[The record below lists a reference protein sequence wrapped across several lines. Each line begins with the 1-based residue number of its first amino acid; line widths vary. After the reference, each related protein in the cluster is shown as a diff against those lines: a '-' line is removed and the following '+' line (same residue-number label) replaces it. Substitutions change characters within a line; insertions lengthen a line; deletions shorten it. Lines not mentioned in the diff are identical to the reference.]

1 MSQGSEA
8 AEQLTREGIQI
19 SEAAVKLAALGAKN
33 LAALCLALARDNE
46 KLAGKTKMTRLLKS
60 GKELRTFDLQQS
72 DLPAFAEAAKRYGVL
87 FTIIKNSK
95 DETGH
100 VDVLAKAEDVS
111 KLNRIFEKMNY
122 AVPEQALEEAEP
134 KKAGS
139 RAPHESRSV
148 ERGTGW
154 NQEAPTTDPHSV
166 QAKIQQIKIRQEK
179 MPVEPILPGKEERSR

>member
-8 AEQLTREGIQI
+8 AEQMTREGIQI

-33 LAALCLALARDNE
+33 LAALCLALAKDNE
-46 KLAGKTKMTRLLKS
+46 KLAGKTKMTRLLRS

-72 DLPAFAEAAKRYGVL
+72 DMPAFAEAAKRYGVL

-95 DETGH
+95 DENGH

-111 KLNRIFEKMNY
+111 KLNRIFEKMQY
-122 AVPEQALEEAEP
+122 AVPEQAQEDSEP
-134 KKAGS
+134 KKADP
-139 RAPHESRSV
+139 RAPQENRSAERGIGLTQETQSDPRSV
-148 ERGTGW
+148 R
-154 NQEAPTTDPHSV
+154 
-166 QAKIQQIKIRQEK
+166 AKIQQIKIRREQ

>member
-8 AEQLTREGIQI
+8 AEQMTREGIQI

-33 LAALCLALARDNE
+33 LAALCLALAKDNE
-46 KLAGKTKMTRLLKS
+46 KLAGKTKMTRLLRS

-72 DLPAFAEAAKRYGVL
+72 DMPAFAEAAKRYGVL

-95 DETGH
+95 DENGH

-111 KLNRIFEKMNY
+111 KLNRIFEKMQY
-122 AVPEQALEEAEP
+122 AVPEQTQEDSEP
-134 KKAGS
+134 KKADP
-139 RAPHESRSV
+139 RAQQESRSA
-148 ERGTGW
+148 ERGTGLT
-154 NQEAPTTDPHSV
+154 QETQSEERSV
-166 QAKIQQIKIRQEK
+166 RAKIQQIKIRREQ